1 MTNSQSYNKKTNDYN
16 LTKNQKIVFNLL
28 QNSGEPLKAYTIL
41 ENLKREGLKSPLQVY
56 RALDKLV
63 ELGIIHKIESQNSFI
78 ACSNS
83 NCASNTAFTICRRCG
98 DVKEIKN
105 NHLFEQV
112 SDLGKK
118 NRLNVQ
124 RFNLEFYVDC
134 NGCKVN

>member
-105 NHLFEQV
+105 NNLFEKV

-118 NRLNVQ
+118 NRLKVH

-134 NGCKVN
+134 NSCKVN

>member
-1 MTNSQSYNKKTNDYN
+1 MTSSQSSNKKQIDHN

-41 ENLKREGLKSPLQVY
+41 ESLKREGLKSPLQIY

-105 NHLFEQV
+105 NHLFNEI
-112 SDLGKK
+112 SKLGKK
-118 NRLNVQ
+118 NRLNVN
-124 RFNLEFYVDC
+124 RFNLEFYIDC

>member
-1 MTNSQSYNKKTNDYN
+1 MTNSQPYNKKTNDYN

-83 NCASNTAFTICRRCG
+83 NCASNTAFTICRKCG

-118 NRLNVQ
+118 NRLKVQ

>member
-28 QNSGEPLKAYTIL
+28 QNSGEPLKAYAIL
-41 ENLKREGLKSPLQVY
+41 ENLKKEGLKSPLQVY

-83 NCASNTAFTICRRCG
+83 NCASNTAFTICRKCG

-118 NRLNVQ
+118 NRLKVQ

>member
-1 MTNSQSYNKKTNDYN
+1 MNNSQSNNKKTNDYN

-41 ENLKREGLKSPLQVY
+41 ESLKREGLKSPLQVY

-83 NCASNTAFTICRRCG
+83 NCASNTAFTICRKCG

-118 NRLNVQ
+118 NRLKVQ

>member
-1 MTNSQSYNKKTNDYN
+1 MNNSQSSNNKQIDHN

-41 ENLKREGLKSPLQVY
+41 ESLKREGLKSPLQIY

-98 DVKEIKN
+98 NVKEIKN
-105 NHLFEQV
+105 NHLFEEI
-112 SDLGKK
+112 SKLGKK
-118 NRLNVQ
+118 NRLNVS
-124 RFNLEFYVDC
+124 RFNLECYIDC
-134 NGCKVN
+134 NSCKVN

>member
-1 MTNSQSYNKKTNDYN
+1 MANSQSYNKKTNDYN

-83 NCASNTAFTICRRCG
+83 NCASNTAFTICKKCG

-118 NRLNVQ
+118 NRLKVQ

>member
-28 QNSGEPLKAYTIL
+28 QNSGEPLKAYAIL

-83 NCASNTAFTICRRCG
+83 NCASNTAFTICRKCG
-98 DVKEIKN
+98 DVKEINN

-118 NRLNVQ
+118 NRLKVQ

>member
-41 ENLKREGLKSPLQVY
+41 ENLKREGLRSPLQVY

-83 NCASNTAFTICRRCG
+83 NCASNTAFTICRKCG

-118 NRLNVQ
+118 NRLKVQ

>member
-28 QNSGEPLKAYTIL
+28 QNSGEPLKAYAIL

-83 NCASNTAFTICRRCG
+83 NCASNTAFTICRKCG

-112 SDLGKK
+112 SDLGNK
-118 NRLNVQ
+118 NRLKVQ

>member
-28 QNSGEPLKAYTIL
+28 QNSGEPLKAYAIL

-83 NCASNTAFTICRRCG
+83 NCASNTAFTICRKCG

-112 SDLGKK
+112 NDLGKK
-118 NRLNVQ
+118 NRLKVQ

>member
-28 QNSGEPLKAYTIL
+28 QSSGEPLKAYTIL
-41 ENLKREGLKSPLQVY
+41 ESLKREGLKSPLQVY

-83 NCASNTAFTICRRCG
+83 NCASNTAFTICRKCG

-118 NRLNVQ
+118 NRLKVQ

>member
-41 ENLKREGLKSPLQVY
+41 ESLKREGLKSPLQVY

-83 NCASNTAFTICRRCG
+83 NCASNTAFTICRKCG
-98 DVKEIKN
+98 DVKEINN

-118 NRLNVQ
+118 NRLKVQ

>member
-1 MTNSQSYNKKTNDYN
+1 MNNSQSNNKKTNDYN

-41 ENLKREGLKSPLQVY
+41 ESLKREGLKSPLQVY

-83 NCASNTAFTICRRCG
+83 NCASNTAFTICKRCG

-118 NRLNVQ
+118 NRLKVQ

>member
-1 MTNSQSYNKKTNDYN
+1 MTSSQSSNKKQIDHN

-41 ENLKREGLKSPLQVY
+41 ESLKREGLKSPLQIY

-105 NHLFEQV
+105 NHLFDEI
-112 SDLGKK
+112 SKLGKK
-118 NRLNVQ
+118 NRLNVN
-124 RFNLEFYVDC
+124 RFNLEFYIDC

>member
-1 MTNSQSYNKKTNDYN
+1 MTSSQSSNKKQIDHN

-41 ENLKREGLKSPLQVY
+41 ESLKREGLKSHLQIY

-105 NHLFEQV
+105 NHLFDEI
-112 SDLGKK
+112 SKLGKK
-118 NRLNVQ
+118 NRLNVN
-124 RFNLEFYVDC
+124 RFNLEFYIDC
-134 NGCKVN
+134 NGCKIN

>member
-1 MTNSQSYNKKTNDYN
+1 MTNSQSYNKKTNDYK

-118 NRLNVQ
+118 NRLKVQ

>member
-1 MTNSQSYNKKTNDYN
+1 MTSSQSSNKKLIDHI

-41 ENLKREGLKSPLQVY
+41 ESLKREGLKSPLQIY

-105 NHLFEQV
+105 NHLFDEI
-112 SDLGKK
+112 SKLGKK
-118 NRLNVQ
+118 NRLNVN
-124 RFNLEFYVDC
+124 RFNLEFYIDC

>member
-1 MTNSQSYNKKTNDYN
+1 MANSQSYNKKTNDYN

-28 QNSGEPLKAYTIL
+28 QNSGEPLKAYAIL

-83 NCASNTAFTICRRCG
+83 NCASNTAFTICRKCG
-98 DVKEIKN
+98 DVKEIIN

-118 NRLNVQ
+118 NRLKVQ

>member
-1 MTNSQSYNKKTNDYN
+1 MTNSQSSNKKQIDHN

-41 ENLKREGLKSPLQVY
+41 ESLKREGLKSPLQIY

-105 NHLFEQV
+105 NHLFDEI
-112 SDLGKK
+112 SKLGKK
-118 NRLNVQ
+118 NRLNVS
-124 RFNLEFYVDC
+124 RFNLEFYIDC
-134 NGCKVN
+134 NSCKVN